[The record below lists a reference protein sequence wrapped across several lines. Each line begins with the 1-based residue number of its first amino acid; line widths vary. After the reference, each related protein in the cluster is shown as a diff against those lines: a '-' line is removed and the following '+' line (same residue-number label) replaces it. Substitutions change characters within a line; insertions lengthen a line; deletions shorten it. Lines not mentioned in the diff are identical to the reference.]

1 MIKII
6 KKRFTAF
13 LTIALGIIFCVS
25 AAACGCG
32 GDKNPIITDNGN
44 HKNEATVSE
53 HDLVKDGKSG
63 YTIIYSADGNKQI
76 TELAV
81 SELQNFFEQAT
92 GVFLEAKED
101 KNVSYN
107 ENSEY
112 IVLGDNSVTKAS
124 GAFTEEDAKGLTQ
137 TAFVIKT
144 VKKSVFLV
152 GGAEYGTLN
161 AVYEFLRKQFN
172 FECYAT
178 DEIAIDTGVSNAK
191 LLEFDVKEIPDFTW
205 RASGQGELLYNT
217 MLTRRLSMNM
227 QSDFI
232 MTFGGA
238 YYHNFTLV
246 VTEEENYDLHSE
258 WVSPDRQ
265 QLCLTRDLTGLGD
278 YVVEKMKKEITDNP
292 DAYALGFT
300 QMDDAGW
307 CNCQSCVDCKTK
319 YGADSASQILFM
331 NYCWDKLEPWLKEN
345 FPDREVYLYMFAYQ
359 SNTEAPATFDAAT
372 KQWKP
377 NAPELVL
384 RKNIYVQYAPIYAA
398 GYHSYGS
405 EENKNFDDTMNAWLA
420 ITDNVMFWSYSF
432 YYKTPHWPYY
442 DFSDMAETYKYL
454 KNHKVVYLFDEEY
467 SSTGICKDWCRLK
480 AYLKSKLAWNTDC
493 DVSRY
498 TDEFFVNYFK
508 AAAPAMKRLF
518 DEYSAHYATLIAEN
532 GLRGQGALLDINK
545 AEFWPKGLLFG
556 WIELFN
562 KAYEDIAF
570 LKTTDPA
577 LYEKLEYRICLESL
591 NYRYMCET
599 FYGTCAFTGSGN
611 TLSSD
616 AARFGFDLGNV

>member
-1 MIKII
+1 MNKGIK
-6 KKRFTAF
+6 RLFTTF
-13 LTIALGIIFCVS
+13 LTVALSAIFCIS
-25 AAACGCG
+25 AAACGCD
-32 GDKNPIITDNGN
+32 GDKKPETPDNDN
-44 HKNEATVSE
+44 HKNEVSVSD
-53 HDLVKDGKSG
+53 HDLVKDGKSD
-63 YTIIYSADGNKQI
+63 YTIVYPTEGIKQI
-76 TELAV
+76 IDLAV

-92 GVFLEAKED
+92 GVFLTAKDDES
-101 KNVSYN
+101 VSYN
-107 ENSEY
+107 ENGRY
-112 IVLGDNSVTKAS
+112 ISLGENAVTAAA
-124 GAFTEEDAKGLTQ
+124 GAITKEDKNGLTQ

-144 VKKSVFLV
+144 IGQSVFLV

-172 FECYAT
+172 YECYAT
-178 DEIAIDTGVSNAK
+178 DEIAIDTGVVNAK

-205 RASGQGELLYNT
+205 RTSGQGELLYNT

-238 YYHNFTLV
+238 YYHNFTMV
-246 VTEEENYDLHSE
+246 VTEEENYDSHPT
-258 WVSPDRQ
+258 WFSPDRK

-278 YVVEKMKKEITDNP
+278 YVVEKMKEEIAANP

-300 QMDDAGW
+300 QMDDCGW
-307 CNCQSCVDCKTK
+307 CNCESCLECKAK

-345 FPDREVYLYMFAYQ
+345 FPQREVYLYMFAYQ
-359 SNTEAPATFDAAT
+359 NNTEAPASFDAET

-420 ITDNVMFWSYSF
+420 ITDNIMFWAYSF
-432 YYKTPHWPYY
+432 YYQTPHWPYY

-467 SSTGICKDWCRLK
+467 SDRGICKDWCRLK
-480 AYLKSKLAWNTDC
+480 AYLKSKLSWNTDC
-493 DVSRY
+493 DVSGY

-508 AAAPAMKRLF
+508 AASPTMKRLF
-518 DEYSAHYATLIAEN
+518 DEYSAHYSTLIAEYK
-532 GLRGQGALLDINK
+532 LRGQGARLDINK
-545 AEFWPKGLLFG
+545 SEYWPKGLLNG
-556 WIELFN
+556 WMELFN
-562 KAYEDIAF
+562 KAYEDIEF
-570 LKTTDPA
+570 LKTSDPA

-599 FYGTCAFTGSGN
+599 FYGTCAFNGSGN
-611 TLSSD
+611 SLATD